1 MTSTGPLK
9 LSKCLD
15 TNRRGKDCHFLAVY
29 VHCITRSRR
38 EVVPKEQTAESGHCS
53 LSIVTLSAGPG
64 VRPRSCNLCTLYEQQ
79 QSKQTGATSVSEEAV
94 VFVVGVSML
103 KNLLVRSQQEAGH
116 RHSATLQT
124 QQKELT
130 FLDTDTISET
140 RRPFQWNSFTHHPP
154 RNTNK
159 PTQTQCGKNT
169 KLLHWWI
176 SQMHFPSLLV
186 QNCLTREISQNSKQ
200 PVLIHHSLKFT
211 ITNNWHIIW
220 GLSNFKM
227 YHRLKQT
234 KTALDFY
241 FRGNCRNKKTR

>member
-1 MTSTGPLK
+1 MFTASQGAGGRLFQK
-9 LSKCLD
+9 
-15 TNRRGKDCHFLAVY
+15 NRRPSLAIVPCPLLPCQQALACALAHAISVHFTSSSKANKQGPPQYL
-29 VHCITRSRR
+29 R
-38 EVVPKEQTAESGHCS
+38 KQLF
-53 LSIVTLSAGPG
+53 LS
-64 VRPRSCNLCTLYEQQ
+64 
-79 QSKQTGATSVSEEAV
+79 SECQCWRICWS
-94 VFVVGVSML
+94 GVS
-103 KNLLVRSQQEAGH
+103 KRQDIDTP
-116 RHSATLQT
+116 ATLQT

-176 SQMHFPSLLV
+176 SQMHFPILLV

-220 GLSNFKM
+220 GLSNYKM

>member
-1 MTSTGPLK
+1 MFTASQGAGGRLFQKNRRPSLAIVPCPLLPCQQALACALAHAISVHFTSSSKANKQGPPQYLRKQLFLSSECQCWRICWSGVSKRQDIDTLPHFKHSKRNSHSWTLTPFLK
-9 LSKCLD
+9 L
-15 TNRRGKDCHFLAVY
+15 AV
-29 VHCITRSRR
+29 HSSEILLLIT
-38 EVVPKEQTAESGHCS
+38 
-53 LSIVTLSAGPG
+53 
-64 VRPRSCNLCTLYEQQ
+64 
-79 QSKQTGATSVSEEAV
+79 
-94 VFVVGVSML
+94 
-103 KNLLVRSQQEAGH
+103 
-116 RHSATLQT
+116 
-124 QQKELT
+124 
-130 FLDTDTISET
+130 
-140 RRPFQWNSFTHHPP
+140 PP